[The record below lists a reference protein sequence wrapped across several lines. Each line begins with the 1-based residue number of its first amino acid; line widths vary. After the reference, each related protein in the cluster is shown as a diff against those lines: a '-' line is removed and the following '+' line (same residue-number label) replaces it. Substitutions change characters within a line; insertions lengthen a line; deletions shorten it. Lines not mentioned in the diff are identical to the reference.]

1 MPKQSFG
8 PLNIAMKDYIKL
20 QKEKDI
26 YETRKILLKKNLK
39 KRKRKKNLIK

>member
-8 PLNIAMKDYIKL
+8 QLKIDMKDSIRL

-26 YETRKILLKKNLK
+26 YETRKKLLKKNLK
-39 KRKRKKNLIK
+39 KRKNKKNFD

>member
-8 PLNIAMKDYIKL
+8 QLKIDMRDSIRL

-26 YETRKILLKKNLK
+26 YETRKKLLKKNLK
-39 KRKRKKNLIK
+39 KRKNKKKFD

>member
-8 PLNIAMKDYIKL
+8 QLKIDMKDSIRL

-26 YETRKILLKKNLK
+26 YETRKKLLKKNLK
-39 KRKRKKNLIK
+39 KRKNKKKFD